1 MFIIIK
7 TFRKSSG
14 AFTDQNWPEKKFE
27 TLVGI
32 GNFFPLG
39 EVEEII
45 LHESKVHILLNHWSC
60 SLSYHVSGI
69 NAEGECKKI
78 IFFKSLILLYI
89 ENFSY
94 YCSFDFWLYFNL
106 FNHPIFLHV
115 SVLLFFILS
124 FHPLIFALQGKEKV
138 AFPLSLSFSSFFFYR
153 FFIYYFF

>member
-1 MFIIIK
+1 M
-7 TFRKSSG
+7 
-14 AFTDQNWPEKKFE
+14 
-27 TLVGI
+27 
-32 GNFFPLG
+32 
-39 EVEEII
+39 
-45 LHESKVHILLNHWSC
+45 HESKVHILLNHWSC

-138 AFPLSLSFSSFFFYR
+138 AFPLSLSFSSFFSIAFLSII
-153 FFIYYFF
+153 FFNTYTVSFLLLGKEELSNSLSFSPFMKIKS